1 MSHFLFCIQKT
12 LSNQVIL
19 DEPVMFPKETPPT
32 MPCALN
38 SRLHDRRF
46 IDFHVIRNTMAMNT
60 AMAIKQPAASS
71 VWLLEEADA
80 LGALEDVV
88 LAPADLP

>member
-1 MSHFLFCIQKT
+1 MNPISPL
-12 LSNQVIL
+12 
-19 DEPVMFPKETPPT
+19 KEKPPT
-32 MPCALN
+32 MPRALN
-38 SRLHDRRF
+38 GRLHDRRF

-88 LAPADLP
+88 FAPAGLP

>member
-1 MSHFLFCIQKT
+1 MT
-12 LSNQVIL
+12 
-19 DEPVMFPKETPPT
+19 
-32 MPCALN
+32 
-38 SRLHDRRF
+38 
-46 IDFHVIRNTMAMNT
+46 MNT
-60 AMAIKQPAASS
+60 AMAIRQPAASS